1 MKYKFFLSVFICTS
15 IVNVTHLRSQEEIF
29 ITPDVNV
36 ISVTPIQG
44 SGVTLDRM
52 PSNIQTVGEEDL
64 RDNRNMSVTE
74 TLNKKTAGVS
84 ISNLNGSPMQND
96 INFRGYVAGP
106 LLGTAQSLAVY
117 QNGMRVNESFG
128 EIVQWDLVPEFAI
141 NGMQVFPGGD
151 PVFGQNAIG
160 GAISMQMKNGFNFN
174 SAETQVSG
182 GSFKRT
188 NEVLEYGK
196 SFDDFA
202 VYVGANFNYEKG
214 YRDHSES
221 YLENFFSDFRYRGDD
236 TEIFL
241 NVGQA
246 FTDLNGNGAA
256 PLSLMDIEGRD
267 AVYTY
272 PDNTHNKNYY
282 MMLGGNHYANDNLSF
297 QANAYYRHMERRG
310 YNGDE
315 FEGKDCG
322 VEFDNTTPGNANG
335 TLCGEY
341 ESNAAA
347 DAVGILDAAGSI
359 VNYSS
364 LGLELDDDENEIES
378 IGAINRNNT
387 KSNSF
392 GFGLQSTYD
401 SNLFNKFSTLI
412 TGLTYDYSHNSF
424 GSSTELAI
432 LQGDRGV
439 VGTGVF
445 LSTDEEGEEQFI
457 TNIEAMTH
465 NVGLYGSNIIDIDD
479 STSINISARYNWAS
493 LKIEDQYSTAL
504 EGHHFFWRLNPG
516 IGVTKK
522 LKDNT
527 VVFASYKESSRTPSV
542 AELACADPDAPCR
555 LPNSFQADPPLDQV
569 VNRNIEVG
577 ARGSKKYN
585 LNGTTHL
592 IDWTVNAYAGRNYN
606 DIIFIGG
613 NRVGT
618 GYFRNVGNTQRIG
631 SEFALNGQ
639 LGSKWNWFA
648 KYAYVRATY
657 ETSQNISSVGHPTNT
672 YDDDDFDDNV
682 LREGFQIPIRP
693 GDVIPGISPH
703 VGRAGLDYSIKKNF
717 TVGFDVEA
725 NSAQFYRGDEN
736 NTANQK
742 VPGYFLVNLSSKYIF
757 SSPISKGEMTFFLN
771 ANNIFNE
778 NYETGGIY
786 AENEVDGTG
795 KSGTFVTP
803 GQPFSIFSGL
813 KVTF

>member
-1 MKYKFFLSVFICTS
+1 
-15 IVNVTHLRSQEEIF
+15 
-29 ITPDVNV
+29 
-36 ISVTPIQG
+36 
-44 SGVTLDRM
+44 
-52 PSNIQTVGEEDL
+52 
-64 RDNRNMSVTE
+64 
-74 TLNKKTAGVS
+74 
-84 ISNLNGSPMQND
+84 
-96 INFRGYVAGP
+96 
-106 LLGTAQSLAVY
+106 
-117 QNGMRVNESFG
+117 
-128 EIVQWDLVPEFAI
+128 
-141 NGMQVFPGGD
+141 
-151 PVFGQNAIG
+151 
-160 GAISMQMKNGFNFN
+160 
-174 SAETQVSG
+174 
-182 GSFKRT
+182 
-188 NEVLEYGK
+188 
-196 SFDDFA
+196 
-202 VYVGANFNYEKG
+202 
-214 YRDHSES
+214 
-221 YLENFFSDFRYRGDD
+221 
-236 TEIFL
+236 
-241 NVGQA
+241 
-246 FTDLNGNGAA
+246 
-256 PLSLMDIEGRD
+256 
-267 AVYTY
+267 
-272 PDNTHNKNYY
+272 
-282 MMLGGNHYANDNLSF
+282 
-297 QANAYYRHMERRG
+297 
-310 YNGDE
+310 
-315 FEGKDCG
+315 
-322 VEFDNTTPGNANG
+322 
-335 TLCGEY
+335 
-341 ESNAAA
+341 
-347 DAVGILDAAGSI
+347 
-359 VNYSS
+359 
-364 LGLELDDDENEIES
+364 
-378 IGAINRNNT
+378 
-387 KSNSF
+387 
-392 GFGLQSTYD
+392 
-401 SNLFNKFSTLI
+401 
-412 TGLTYDYSHNSF
+412 
-424 GSSTELAI
+424 
-432 LQGDRGV
+432 
-439 VGTGVF
+439 
-445 LSTDEEGEEQFI
+445 
-457 TNIEAMTH
+457 MTH

-504 EGHHFFWRLNPG
+504 EGHHFFWRFNPG
-516 IGVTKK
+516 IGITRK

-569 VNRNIEVG
+569 VNRNIELG

-703 VGRAGLDYSIKKNF
+703 IGRAGLDYSIKKNF

-803 GQPFSIFSGL
+803 GQPFSFFSGL